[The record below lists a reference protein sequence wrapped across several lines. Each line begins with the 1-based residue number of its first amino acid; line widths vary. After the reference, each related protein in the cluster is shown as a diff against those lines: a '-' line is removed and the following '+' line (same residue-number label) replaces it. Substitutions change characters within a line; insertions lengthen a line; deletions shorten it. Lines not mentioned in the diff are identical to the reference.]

1 SDIYSFSMIMWE
13 LISGIPPF
21 DMNAKLYKW
30 NRRKNAT
37 GVIGRLYMVQPIEEQ
52 LWNTHKLAL
61 CEDILYNVEQLTPSQ
76 TIILND
82 TIENEALNQI
92 EHYLQSNGM
101 SLKNFPHMP
110 IPSIQNIHSNFANNN
125 LDQLIYEERSYDT
138 IYLIE
143 QVCQNVPLLNKKQ
156 HLIYNKI
163 IQAINNECENIITLP
178 SDITIHK
185 GTLTN
190 LIDFIYPDLIE
201 NSDNANYM
209 VSKAILTPKNIN
221 VEIISDIIMKRIP
234 DEVILYPS
242 ADLVNLPDDSTVE
255 QTQTYLPEFLRSLKI
270 PELPPGELK
279 PRRLSR
285 PHIPQHTSSLITIQP
300 KTSSFNN
307 SYTSSPRQS
316 ATHRYVNNNFNDPS
330 PSNKADL
337 SRQSIPDHI
346 TPHNIIATRKYIL
359 DLYRN

>member
-1 SDIYSFSMIMWE
+1 LCKPVEYFQSSKNNDIYGVLPFVVPEVLRGQPYTLASDIYSFSMIMWE

-163 IQAINNECENIITLP
+163 IQAINNE
-178 SDITIHK
+178 
-185 GTLTN
+185 
-190 LIDFIYPDLIE
+190 YLIE

-242 ADLVNLPDDSTVE
+242 ADLVNLPDD
-255 QTQTYLPEFLRSLKI
+255 
-270 PELPPGELK
+270 
-279 PRRLSR
+279 
-285 PHIPQHTSSLITIQP
+285 
-300 KTSSFNN
+300 
-307 SYTSSPRQS
+307 
-316 ATHRYVNNNFNDPS
+316 
-330 PSNKADL
+330 
-337 SRQSIPDHI
+337 
-346 TPHNIIATRKYIL
+346 
-359 DLYRN
+359 